1 MRTGSHR
8 VTGTVLASGFLAGWV
23 TAVWISPP
31 PVVTQTVPPRPTPVT
46 PSVEMP
52 RVALDRVLVPETRPE
67 TRRNPFAFRERE
79 SSVPP
84 LAATPAVTE
93 MAEATVAAAEIDR
106 FPWRLVG
113 LASSEDGASTAIVS
127 GRGDVHLL
135 RVGERLPDDSEVVA
149 IDGRLVTLRLA
160 SGESR
165 VLDLP

>member
-8 VTGTVLASGFLAGWV
+8 VTGTVLASGFLAGWI

-31 PVVTQTVPPRPTPVT
+31 PVVTQTAPPRPTPVT
-46 PSVEMP
+46 PSVQVP

-67 TRRNPFAFRERE
+67 TRRNPFAFHDREPAPR
-79 SSVPP
+79 PAAP
-84 LAATPAVTE
+84 ATATPET
-93 MAEATVAAAEIDR
+93 AEAVAAPVELDR

-135 RVGERLPDDSEVVA
+135 RVGERLPDDTEVVA
-149 IDGRLVTLRLA
+149 IDGRQVTVRLA